1 MPDTGL
7 ALLLLV
13 GLSFSLS
20 HGFALLANR
29 LTPRQILVRL
39 LLDALVLALA
49 FLLASSLDMVLLAG
63 LASRP
68 VPPSAFLACMD
79 GVLRPGLGYVLVA
92 APYLGLPLAVG
103 LWSLLHFA
111 TVQRL
116 HTCFALPWPEALALA
131 TPGFLMALLLVLV
144 LFRQSWQSSYRKLAG
159 ELESV
164 RQVR

>member
-1 MPDTGL
+1 MPDAGL

-13 GLSFSLS
+13 ALSFSLS
-20 HGFALLANR
+20 HAFALLANR

-49 FLLASSLDMVLLAG
+49 FLLASSLDMVLLAS

-79 GVLRPGLGYVLVA
+79 GVLQPALAYALTA
-92 APYLGLPLAVG
+92 APYLGVPLAVG
-103 LWSLLHFA
+103 LWSLVHFA
-111 TVQRL
+111 TLQRL
-116 HTCFALPWPEALALA
+116 HHCFALPWPEALALA
-131 TPGFLMALLLVLV
+131 TPGFLVALGLVLL

-159 ELESV
+159 ELESAREV
-164 RQVR
+164 R